1 MVGVGD
7 AVAVGDGVGVGSLV
21 AVGLGREVGVG
32 TGICVG
38 GLAVGDLGAQATKA
52 IVTSSRTMIAVFA
65 IICIVPCIASDLII

>member
-1 MVGVGD
+1 VVGVGN
-7 AVAVGDGVGVGSLV
+7 AVAVGDGI
-21 AVGLGREVGVG
+21 GVG
-32 TGICVG
+32 TGIYVG